1 MGNEIEWFAE
11 ITPELRKWT
20 GGKGGMLAR
29 MLQAGYPIPDGFIV
43 FPQAFQGEK
52 LKEKTWKEMIRYL
65 EKLRKDYPNV
75 SFAVRSSA
83 LSEDSALAS
92 FAGEFESVLEVQTNE
107 DVLKALYVVHHSQY
121 SERVRAYSAV
131 KGFEEAHQMAIVVQI
146 MVPSEISGVLFTAD
160 PITGNRS
167 VMSGNFVFGL
177 GEQLVS
183 GKGNARVFSLFKPSG
198 RYKGPKELLPYI
210 KKLYWYASRLEKA
223 MGEPQ
228 DIEWAIANGQLF
240 FLQARPVTTLS
251 PGNMDTFEW
260 NDSLSG
266 DFLWTNTNVG
276 ESISDVVTP
285 LSWSIIRALDEEH
298 NVIPGHYLM
307 SGNICGRVY
316 SNVSVPLS
324 VFFAFGWKK
333 KSILKKMSNVFGEIP
348 DEIQIPI
355 YPFSRKELIKIMLP
369 KMLYA
374 FKQTRKA
381 MKLLPQHIKE
391 TAAWCTQTE
400 ELIGNVQ
407 SKEEL
412 ITLWREQ
419 LWPKNIEAM
428 WIALEGPSSKMQNF
442 VRLKEKLE
450 KWLGRDDAS
459 VLLSNLSG
467 STGLASLGPVVGI
480 SSVVK
485 GEMSQEDYL
494 LEYGHRGPHE
504 FELSIPDPREEPSW
518 LEKQIQETKKSG
530 INVDDLLYKQ
540 REQNEV
546 VWRRLEQRFPYK
558 INKLKRVIAKIS
570 EGPHLREAV
579 RSEWTRVF
587 RLNRSFALK
596 AGELIGIGEDV
607 FFLYVDEILGW
618 LAGGSVIEERIST
631 RKVNYLKYKQ
641 LPAFPSII
649 RGRFEPLQ
657 WMEDPNR
664 RVDYYDPYIPLDS
677 SIHSEIIEGVAG
689 AAGRIEGTVRVLRNP
704 EDGHQ
709 LLPGEILVTSTTNVG
724 WTPLFP
730 KAAAIVTDIGAP
742 LSHAAIVARELGIP
756 AVVGCGNATTRM
768 KTGDRVIVDGGQ
780 GIVLTR

>member
-1 MGNEIEWFAE
+1 
-11 ITPELRKWT
+11 
-20 GGKGGMLAR
+20 
-29 MLQAGYPIPDGFIV
+29 
-43 FPQAFQGEK
+43 
-52 LKEKTWKEMIRYL
+52 
-65 EKLRKDYPNV
+65 
-75 SFAVRSSA
+75 
-83 LSEDSALAS
+83 
-92 FAGEFESVLEVQTNE
+92 
-107 DVLKALYVVHHSQY
+107 
-121 SERVRAYSAV
+121 
-131 KGFEEAHQMAIVVQI
+131 
-146 MVPSEISGVLFTAD
+146 
-160 PITGNRS
+160 
-167 VMSGNFVFGL
+167 
-177 GEQLVS
+177 
-183 GKGNARVFSLFKPSG
+183 
-198 RYKGPKELLPYI
+198 
-210 KKLYWYASRLEKA
+210 
-223 MGEPQ
+223 
-228 DIEWAIANGQLF
+228 
-240 FLQARPVTTLS
+240 
-251 PGNMDTFEW
+251 
-260 NDSLSG
+260 
-266 DFLWTNTNVG
+266 
-276 ESISDVVTP
+276 
-285 LSWSIIRALDEEH
+285 
-298 NVIPGHYLM
+298 
-307 SGNICGRVY
+307 
-316 SNVSVPLS
+316 
-324 VFFAFGWKK
+324 
-333 KSILKKMSNVFGEIP
+333 MSNVFGEIP

>member
-1 MGNEIEWFAE
+1 MGNEIKWFAE
-11 ITPELRKWT
+11 ITPELQKWA

-43 FPQAFQGEK
+43 FPQAFKGERLEK
-52 LKEKTWKEMIRYL
+52 KTWKEIIRYL
-65 EKLRKDYPNV
+65 EKLRKDHPNA

-83 LSEDSALAS
+83 LSEDSAVAS
-92 FAGEFESVLEVQTNE
+92 FAGEFESVLEVETND
-107 DVLKALYVVHHSQY
+107 DVLKALDVVHYSQY
-121 SERVRAYSAV
+121 SERVQAYSAV
-131 KGFEEAHQMAIVVQI
+131 KGIEEAHQMAVVVQI
-146 MVPSEISGVLFTAD
+146 MVPSEISGVLFTVE

-167 VMSGNFVFGL
+167 AMSGNLVFGL

-183 GKGNARVFSLFKPSG
+183 GEGNAHAFSLFKPSG
-198 RYKGPKELLPYI
+198 RYEGPKELLPYVR
-210 KKLYWYASRLEKA
+210 KLYRYASRLEKE

-228 DIEWAIANGQLF
+228 DIEWGIANGKLF

-260 NDSLSG
+260 NDSLTG

-316 SNVSVPLS
+316 SNVSVSLS
-324 VFFAFGWKK
+324 AFLAFGWNK
-333 KSILKKMSNVFGEIP
+333 KSLLKKMSNVFGEIP
-348 DEIQIPI
+348 DEIQIPV
-355 YPFSRKELIKIMLP
+355 YPFSKKELIKIMLP

-374 FKQTRKA
+374 FKQSRKA
-381 MKLLPQHIKE
+381 MKLIPQHIKK
-391 TAAWCTQTE
+391 TAAWCIQTE
-400 ELIGNVQ
+400 ELIRNTQ
-407 SKEEL
+407 SKDEL
-412 ITLWREQ
+412 IALWNEQ
-419 LWPKNIEAM
+419 LWFKNIEAM

-442 VRLKEKLE
+442 VRWKEKLE
-450 KWLGRDDAS
+450 KWIGRDDTS
-459 VLLSNLSG
+459 VLLSNLRG
-467 STGLASLGPVVGI
+467 SKGLASLGPVVGI

-504 FELSIPDPREEPSW
+504 FELSMPDPRENPDW
-518 LEKQIQETKKSG
+518 LEKQIKEAKKSG
-530 INVDDLLYKQ
+530 MSVDDLLYKQ
-540 REQNEV
+540 REQNEI
-546 VWRRLEQRFPYK
+546 VWTRLEQRFPYK
-558 INKLKRVIAKIS
+558 IKKLKRIIAKIS

-596 AGELIGIGEDV
+596 AGEFMGIGEDV
-607 FFLYVDEILGW
+607 FFLYIDEILNW
-618 LAGGSVIEERIST
+618 LAGGSQDMECISI
-631 RKVNYLKYKQ
+631 RRMNYLKYKQ
-641 LPAFPSII
+641 LPPLPSII
-649 RGRFEPLQ
+649 RGRFEPLK
-657 WMEDPNR
+657 WLEDPNR
-664 RVDYYDPYIPLDS
+664 RVDYYDPYIPLDIS
-677 SIHSEIIEGVAG
+677 TNSEIIEGVAG
-689 AAGRIEGTVRVLRNP
+689 AAGRIEGTVRVLRHP

-768 KTGDRVIVDGGQ
+768 KTGDKVIVDGGQ
-780 GIVLTR
+780 GIVQMR